1 MSKCCNTDNA
11 QFFGIQVLPNSNITY
26 TGAAQ
31 NDTITENS
39 IEYQLR
45 LGTKIIAIY
54 KGPKTNSSG
63 DGFLSLITLSDT
75 TTDYTYQSGIKYC
88 QANTYCDCNGC
99 LTTKY
104 SCTNQSCCN
113 DYTNV
118 QPCLNNPYYT
128 GINCDEQHP
137 CNPCDNPCNNPC
149 DNPCNNPCDNPCN
162 NPCDNPCNNPCDPL
176 KIDPIY
182 AYLQTNPY
190 NVIYPSSGTHY
201 SQSIKNPFT
210 TPTPYYRRYNACNPS
225 ESLLGTPITSLNVTG
240 YFPPTIISKLTPVS
254 GGDHVLVRVSN
265 LVSSG
270 EIDNCCNTQGE
281 TDSITFNLTQCGNS
295 STQTDIPLIMG
306 IQSSNIT
313 SATLN
318 FSYSVNNNIPIWTL
332 INGYIDFNN
341 PNTE

>member
-63 DGFLSLITLSDT
+63 DGFLSLITISDT
-75 TTDYTYQSGIKYC
+75 TTDFTYQSGIQYC

-113 DYTNV
+113 DNTNV
-118 QPCLNNPYYT
+118 QPCLNPPYYT
-128 GINCDEQHP
+128 GINCEEQNP
-137 CNPCDNPCNNPC
+137 CNPCNQCDNPYDNPCGNPY
-149 DNPCNNPCDNPCN
+149 DNH
-162 NPCDNPCNNPCDPL
+162 CDPL

-210 TPTPYYRRYNACNPS
+210 SPTPYLRRYNACNPS

-240 YFPPTIISKLTPVS
+240 YFPPTIISKLTPIS
-254 GGDHVLVRVSN
+254 GGDPVLVTVSN

-270 EIDNCCNTQGE
+270 NIDNCCNTQGE

-295 STQTDIPLIMG
+295 STQKDIPLIMG

-318 FSYSVNNNIPIWTL
+318 FSYSVNNNIPTWTL
-332 INGYIDFNN
+332 INGFIDFSN